1 MSPATAAPKPVVLW
15 CHPRSISSAF
25 ERAFMQRADFKCL
38 HEPYGEP
45 FHYNLEE
52 RLSQR
57 YSDDEIRQ
65 NHSDRMDITY
75 GQITELLTAR
85 EDGKRIFSKDMAQ
98 YIVKLSGSSDGQHQ
112 FVVSVEDLRRMNH
125 IFLIRS
131 PELACPS
138 YFRCCVGDAAK
149 ETSFSH
155 YDPDEAGYREL
166 CALFDHVRKHG
177 FNGSNAVVVIDAET
191 LTGDPEATLRYVCA
205 QIGVDWDPKM
215 LSWKSGR
222 VEEFSKWPGF
232 HKDAENSTGFKAKVN
247 GNHKADGELP
257 EIVHQTIKE
266 NMPVYEYLKGF
277 AFKA

>member
-1 MSPATAAPKPVVLW
+1 
-15 CHPRSISSAF
+15 
-25 ERAFMQRADFKCL
+25 MQRADFKCL

-45 FHYNLEE
+45 FHYNLDE

-57 YSDDEIRQ
+57 YSDDEIRK
-65 NHSDRMDITY
+65 NHSDRMDATY
-75 GQITELLTAR
+75 GQITSELLTPR

-98 YIVKLSGSSDGQHQ
+98 YIVKLSGSSDREDQL
-112 FVVSVEDLRRMNH
+112 VVSVEDLRQMNH

-149 ETSFSH
+149 ETNFSH

-166 CALFDHVRKHG
+166 RALFDHVRKLG

-191 LTGDPEATLRYVCA
+191 LTGDPEATLRYVCE

-222 VEEFSKWPGF
+222 VEEFTKWPGF
-232 HKDAENSTGFKAKVN
+232 HKDAENSTGFKPKLN
-247 GNHKADGELP
+247 GNHKANGVLP
-257 EIVHQTIKE
+257 EIVHQTIKQ

-277 AFKA
+277 AFKV